1 MNGGCLEG
9 GRLAGEQ
16 RVSAAGVAEQNAPA
30 EPKFAAARVGAYLAA
45 CGGDGH
51 LQTPAA
57 AEERYAG
64 GEDGLGEFDL
74 AGDGVAAV
82 VDVERGPRH
91 GDAVVALEGNSR
103 RERGAVGGGEDV
115 DLQGGVDAV

>member
-1 MNGGCLEG
+1 MNGGGLEG

-16 RVSAAGVAEQNAPA
+16 WVRAAGVAEQNAPA

-45 CGGDGH
+45 CGGDGD

-64 GEDGLGEFDL
+64 GQHGLGELDL
-74 AGDGVAAV
+74 ARDGSAAV
-82 VDVERGPRH
+82 VDVERGSRH
-91 GDAVVALEGNSR
+91 GDAVVAFEGGSR
-103 RERGAVGGGEDV
+103 GERGAVGGGDDV
-115 DLQGGVDAV
+115 DV